1 MTTSSQLHIQ
11 ALHQPTVSPRHYGL
25 ITRIADGHNGR
36 RDARHGLARKAGD
49 NQQPTHSL
57 RRLKADNDERCEL
70 EYRAAVTTAAILIDQ
85 ARILDHK
92 ITADEAE
99 IADLREHLEAART
112 SAASEP
118 IATHATEQHLTRD
131 VVAGR
136 RQREVAARLAPLEA
150 AVRRAEDQLVRD
162 RATRAEVHGQLET
175 LWDGTKSR
183 VFAIAD
189 FFERRATTQAR
200 AYLRRKPPK
209 ADETHP
215 LMTRSTITAPDWA
228 YQPNPWL
235 PAPELHTNAER
246 NTDDA

>member
-11 ALHQPTVSPRHYGL
+11 ALHQPTVNPRRYGL
-25 ITRIADGHNGR
+25 FTRIADGHNGR
-36 RDARHGLARKAGD
+36 RDARGQLAREVGD

-57 RRLKADNDERCEL
+57 GRLKADNDERCEL

-99 IADLREHLEAART
+99 IADLGERLTAARA

-118 IATHATEQHLTRD
+118 TTTHATEQHLTPD

-136 RQREVAARLAPLEA
+136 RQREVAARLSPLET
-150 AVRRAEDQLVRD
+150 AVRRAEDQLVQD
-162 RATRAEVHGQLET
+162 RATRAEVRGQLET

-189 FFERRATTQAR
+189 YFERRATTQAR

-209 ADETHP
+209 AGEAHP
-215 LMTRSTITAPDWA
+215 LMTRSMITAPDWA

-235 PAPELHTNAER
+235 PALETHTDPER
-246 NTDDA
+246 NSDDA